1 MNSERDLKT
10 EIATLK
16 ADLSRLSQIV
26 VALEKRIKQIE
37 EKRVGPPLIVGD
49 SQLQPIVPRVPRPE
63 ETPPAPPDGPVM

>member
-16 ADLSRLSQIV
+16 ADLSRLSQV
-26 VALEKRIKQIE
+26 VAALEKRIKQIE
-37 EKRVGPPLIVGD
+37 GKPVGPPLIVKD

-63 ETPPAPPDGPVM
+63 ETPPDGPVM